1 MAESPL
7 LHKMQKKIKLQ
18 LIQETIREEID
29 AMQTPSNSVGSEL
42 R

>member
-18 LIQETIREEID
+18 LIKETIREEVE
-29 AMQTPSNSVGSEL
+29 AMQTPTNSGKEH